1 MLTYIVSLVF
11 IICVAAAAGG
21 TVLSTRLQNKYR
33 QEIFSTL
40 VYYQVFIYTF
50 GFYGIWGQVII
61 KVFLSGYISP
71 EVLTRFTD
79 VAMLLGL
86 PFVMFAW
93 LMLIQLS
100 NSISG
105 RNRSNIFTLLFI
117 FLNVVL
123 LITMGYITGKY
134 ANVKPAIVMRNYFI
148 FMNSFYT
155 IISSVLIFF
164 PERNAVFH
172 AYDRKKIATGI
183 LLIMVFQ
190 AVPLIFYSNQV
201 YIGLIFI
208 ALFFLGN
215 VFLPVYLSYG
225 TTLNSLRANDAGD
238 LSLAELCGKFEISPR
253 EMDIVREICNG
264 LSNKEIS
271 EKLFISL
278 QTVKDHTHRIYIK
291 TNVKSRVQLITM
303 VKEMMGK

>member
-1 MLTYIVSLVF
+1 MLTYIVCLVF
-11 IICVAAAAGG
+11 IISVAIAAGG
-21 TVLSTRLQNKYR
+21 IVLSTRLQKRYR

-61 KVFLSGYISP
+61 KAFLSEYISVD
-71 EVLTRFTD
+71 VLTRFND
-79 VAMLLGL
+79 VALLLGL

-105 RNRSNIFTLLFI
+105 RKRNNMFTLLFI
-117 FLNVVL
+117 LLNVVL

-134 ANVKPAIVMRNYFI
+134 DNLKPAVVMKDYFI
-148 FMNSFYT
+148 FMNTFYT
-155 IISSVLIFF
+155 IVSSVLILF

-183 LLIMVFQ
+183 LIITVLQ
-190 AVPLIFYSNQV
+190 SVPLIFFSNQV
-201 YIGLIFI
+201 YIGLLFI
-208 ALFFLGN
+208 TVFFLGN

-225 TTLNSLRANDAGD
+225 TTLNSLRANDAVD
-238 LSLAELCGKFEISPR
+238 LSFEEFCDKFEVSPR
-253 EMDIVREICNG
+253 EMDIAREICNG
-264 LSNKEIS
+264 LSNREIS
-271 EKLFISL
+271 DKLFISL

-291 TNVKSRVQLITM
+291 TNVKSRVQLITL
-303 VKEMMGK
+303 VKEMMGN